1 MTAKPTLKDLPL
13 NKEYLLKI
21 APIVSAMRVYHEH
34 STVGLEHIPKSG
46 FIIAANHSLASYD
59 IALLMA
65 SIYEYSN
72 RVPRAL
78 IDRLFFKVPG
88 LGQLMEAFGSREGTR
103 ENAVAMLNANEILV
117 VAPGG
122 MREALRPSSEKY
134 KIIWQRRKGFVK
146 LAIETGVPVVLAA
159 CPAADDLYDVAP
171 SHITAW
177 AYKTLRIPLFFAK
190 GLGFT
195 AIPKPVKLT
204 HYLSE
209 PLHPPPNSKD
219 PEVLAERVDKFHA
232 QIVRRMEALMRE
244 TAKEHV

>member
-1 MTAKPTLKDLPL
+1 MSSKPTLKDLSL

-21 APIVSAMRVYHEH
+21 APVISAMRVYHKH
-34 STVGLEHIPKSG
+34 STVGLQNIPDSG
-46 FIIAANHSLASYD
+46 VIIAANHSLASYD

-65 SIYEYSN
+65 SIYEHSN
-72 RVPRAL
+72 RIPRAL

-88 LGQLMEAFGSREGTR
+88 LGQLMEAFGSREGTK
-103 ENAVAMLNANEILV
+103 ENAVKMLEEREILV

-134 KIIWQRRKGFVK
+134 RIIWNRRKGFIK
-146 LAIETGVPVVLAA
+146 LSIETGMPIVLAA

-171 SHITAW
+171 SHVTAW

-195 AIPKPVKLT
+195 AIPKPVTLT

-209 PLHPPPNSKD
+209 PLYPPENSQD
-219 PEVLAERVDKFHA
+219 PAIFAKRVDEFHKKV
-232 QIVRRMEALMRE
+232 IERMDQLMHE
-244 TAKEHV
+244 TSGEN

>member
-1 MTAKPTLKDLPL
+1 MSPTPTLKDLPL

-21 APIVSAMRVYHEH
+21 APVISAMRVYHEH
-34 STVGLEHIPKSG
+34 STVGLDQIPDCG
-46 FIIAANHSLASYD
+46 VIMAANHSLASYD

-65 SIYEYSN
+65 SIYEHSN

-88 LGQLMEAFGSREGTR
+88 LGAIMEAFGSREGNR
-103 ENAVAMLNANEILV
+103 ENAIKMLQAHEILV
-117 VAPGG
+117 IAPGG

-134 KIIWQRRKGFVK
+134 KVIWNRRKGFVR
-146 LAIETGVPVVLAA
+146 LSVETGAPIILAA

-171 SHITAW
+171 SHVTVW

-209 PLHPPPNSKD
+209 PLYPPPYSKD
-219 PEVLAERVDKFHA
+219 PHVFNKLVEDFHHKVTER
-232 QIVRRMEALMRE
+232 MTTLMQQ
-244 TAKEHV
+244 TAKNP

>member
-1 MTAKPTLKDLPL
+1 MSGTPTLKDLPL

-21 APIVSAMRVYHEH
+21 APVISAMRVYHEH
-34 STVGLEHIPKSG
+34 STVGLDQIPESG
-46 FIIAANHSLASYD
+46 AIIAANHSLASYD

-65 SIYEYSN
+65 SIYEHCN

-88 LGQLMEAFGSREGTR
+88 LGALMEAFGSREGTR
-103 ENAVAMLNANEILV
+103 ENAVKMLKENEILV

-134 KIIWQRRKGFVK
+134 KIIWNRRKGFVK
-146 LAIETGVPVVLAA
+146 LSVETGAPIILAA

-171 SHITAW
+171 SHLTVW

-209 PLHPPPNSKD
+209 PLYPPSHSDD
-219 PEVLAERVDKFHA
+219 PQVFNKRVDEFHQKVTA
-232 QIVRRMEALMRE
+232 RMEKLMLE
-244 TAKEHV
+244 TARKS

>member
-1 MTAKPTLKDLPL
+1 MSPTPTLKDLPL

-21 APIVSAMRVYHEH
+21 APVISAMRVYHDH
-34 STVGLEHIPKSG
+34 STVGLDQIPDTG
-46 FIIAANHSLASYD
+46 VIIAANHSLASYD

-88 LGQLMEAFGSREGTR
+88 LGALMEAFGSREGTR
-103 ENAVAMLNANEILV
+103 DNAVKMLQGNEILV

-122 MREALRPSSEKY
+122 MREALRPSNQKY
-134 KIIWQRRKGFVK
+134 KIIWNRRKGFVK
-146 LAIETGVPVVLAA
+146 LSVETGAPIILAA

-209 PLHPPPNSKD
+209 PLYPPPFSED
-219 PEVLAERVDKFHA
+219 PAVFNERVDEFHKKVTA
-232 QIVRRMEALMRE
+232 RMAELMLD
-244 TAKEHV
+244 TSKNT

>member
-1 MTAKPTLKDLPL
+1 MSGTPTLKDLPL

-21 APIVSAMRVYHEH
+21 APVISAMRVYHEH
-34 STVGLEHIPKSG
+34 STVGLDQIPESG
-46 FIIAANHSLASYD
+46 VIIAANHSLASYD

-65 SIYEYSN
+65 SIYEYCN

-88 LGQLMEAFGSREGTR
+88 LGALMEAFGSREGTR
-103 ENAVAMLNANEILV
+103 ENAVKMLKEKEILV

-134 KIIWQRRKGFVK
+134 KIIWNRRKGFVK
-146 LAIETGVPVVLAA
+146 LSVETGAPIILAA

-171 SHITAW
+171 SHVTVW

-209 PLHPPPNSKD
+209 PLYPPSHSD
-219 PEVLAERVDKFHA
+219 DSEVFKKRVDEFHQKVTA
-232 QIVRRMEALMRE
+232 RMEKLMLE
-244 TAKEHV
+244 TARKS